1 MQTPSLSVSV
11 VLCTYNGAKFLRE
24 QLDTILAQDYPLLEV
39 LVQDDGS
46 TDDTASI
53 VAAYAE
59 RFPLIRWMK
68 NEAAHGVNGNFFSAM
83 AKAKGDLIA
92 ISDQDDLWEP
102 DKVSS
107 QVAALGTKL
116 MSICRSVPFTED
128 PSISLDYDRRPP
140 NHRLPRLFYSSVPG
154 HTMVFRRSLLTKVPK
169 EGEIYNRTYYDV
181 ILGLTAAAYDGIVLV
196 DRVLAHW
203 RRHQEADTL
212 LQADSRRK
220 RSAGNA
226 LYMLRWSLTHYA
238 AVKRC
243 MRWHFQPRLDFLR
256 AVAADTEVW
265 RDGVRMMACE
275 CRSGLCSYLELTR
288 LYLKY
293 RHELFYTYEKDPV
306 AWVRALL
313 YPLMHMYNYRYLW
326 ERGLGK
332 KGE

>member
-1 MQTPSLSVSV
+1 MQTLSLSVSV

-68 NEAAHGVNGNFFSAM
+68 NEAAHGVNGNFFSAI

-107 QVAALGTKL
+107 QVAALGSKL

-140 NHRLPRLFYSSVPG
+140 NHRLPRLLYSSVPG
-154 HTMVFRRSLLTKVPK
+154 DTMVFRRSLLTKVPK

-181 ILGLTAAAYDGIVLV
+181 ILGLTAAYDGIVLV
-196 DRVLAHW
+196 DRVLAHR

-226 LYMLRWSLTHYA
+226 LYM
-238 AVKRC
+238 
-243 MRWHFQPRLDFLR
+243 
-256 AVAADTEVW
+256 
-265 RDGVRMMACE
+265 
-275 CRSGLCSYLELTR
+275 
-288 LYLKY
+288 
-293 RHELFYTYEKDPV
+293 
-306 AWVRALL
+306 
-313 YPLMHMYNYRYLW
+313 
-326 ERGLGK
+326 
-332 KGE
+332 